1 MVVDKYTGTMSDIT
15 PLGKTNW
22 RDANQIFG
30 IREKDRFGH
39 IYALGKTGTGKS
51 TLLLNMAIADMEAGN
66 GLCVIDPHGD
76 LAQTIL
82 AHVPRQRIVDVIN
95 FDATDTEYAIG
106 FNPLFH
112 IDPSKHHL
120 LASEL
125 IATFKKLWSESWGPR
140 LEHVL
145 RFTLL
150 TLLQYPGSTLLDIH
164 SLLTNQHH
172 RGRVVSTLQ
181 DTHLKAF
188 WLGEF
193 EKYPPTL
200 RAEIISPILNKVGLF
215 LASPVLRHI
224 VGQERSTLH
233 LRDIMDTRKI
243 LICNLSKGSIGE
255 EAASLLGS
263 MLITSLHMAALQR
276 SDTEE
281 EARIP
286 FFLYVDEVHSFITR
300 SFADLVSEVRKYKVG
315 LFLTHQY
322 LDQLPEN
329 LQTAILGNVGTIMS
343 FRIGAADAEVLAN
356 EFFPRIKAADF
367 VSLPRYSM
375 YIRLQIDGFGSKPF
389 SADSL
394 PILHQPTEM
403 ASLIKARSRESF
415 GVPIPKIAYAIEK
428 HQFNLQ
434 KPPVQSSLF
443 SPDL

>member
-1 MVVDKYTGTMSDIT
+1 MSDIT

-76 LAQTIL
+76 LAETL
-82 AHVPRQRIVDVIN
+82 LNHVPERRIRDVLYVDT
-95 FDATDTEYAIG
+95 TDKGYAIG
-106 FNPLFH
+106 FNPLFQV
-112 IDPSKHHL
+112 DPSKHHL

-125 IATFKKLWSESWGPR
+125 IATFKKHWSDSWGPR

-150 TLLQYPGSTLLDIH
+150 SLLQYPGSTLLDIH
-164 SLLTNQHH
+164 SLLTNHHH
-172 RGRVVSTLQ
+172 RERVVSSLQ
-181 DTHLKAF
+181 DSHLRSF
-188 WLGEF
+188 WFGEF
-193 EKYPPTL
+193 EKYPPAL

-215 LASPVLRHI
+215 QASPVLRHM
-224 VGQERSTLH
+224 VGQEQSAFH
-233 LRDIMDTRKI
+233 LRDMMDTRKI
-243 LICNLSKGSIGE
+243 LICNLAKGSMGE
-255 EAASLLGS
+255 EAASLLGG
-263 MLITSLHMAALQR
+263 MLITAIHMAALQR
-276 SDTEE
+276 SDAKESE
-281 EARIP
+281 RVP

-315 LFLTHQY
+315 IFLTHQY
-322 LDQLPEN
+322 LDQLPDN
-329 LQTAILGNVGTIMS
+329 LQTAILGNVGTIIS
-343 FRIGAADAEVLAN
+343 FRIGAADAEVLAG

-367 VSLPRYSM
+367 VSLPRHSM
-375 YIRLQIDGFGSKPF
+375 YLRLQIDGFGSKPF

-394 PILHQPTEM
+394 PILHKPTGV
-403 ASLIKARSRESF
+403 ADLVKIHSRKSY
-415 GVPIPKIAYAIEK
+415 GVPITKIAYALEK

-434 KPPVQSSLF
+434 KPPIQSSLF
-443 SPDL
+443 PQDA